1 MPAWAYI
8 ALVRGLVPGGLL
20 MVSVTR
26 LDGSAIMLNVDLI
39 VTIERTPDTVV
50 WLTTGDRVILR
61 ETPEEIVE
69 RITRYKQTVVGPATL
84 AMVGGLS

>member
-1 MPAWAYI
+1 MDHV
-8 ALVRGLVPGGLL
+8 LENFFCGGCL
-20 MVSVTR
+20 MVAVTR

-39 VTIERTPDTVV
+39 VTIERTPDTLV
-50 WLTTGDRVILR
+50 WLTTGDRIFLR

-69 RITRYKQTVVGPATL
+69 RITRYKQTVVGAATL